1 VDALVKVWKWLCDY
15 FGVKRR
21 GRRLPIK
28 DISSLC
34 YFIETRAS
42 HVAQTSLYG
51 YVRTRAGVRY
61 PELFHNDS
69 FAEALDIAK
78 WQVWLACLADL
89 AVYAGGLLAHRTSA
103 PDDRVGA
110 LMAAVVSQ
118 ALDATGIPADAG
130 PAFAA
135 GAGRIRERLAGTDW
149 SAVTDDD
156 DPFCESPEA
165 LVVWAPIVDEL
176 KQYDTEIVRNS
187 VRFRW
192 QQVRRDL
199 RRDLDAAAVMR
210 SDIGDGRGGVRPA
223 GTPSDGL
230 NDGSSRAM

>member
-1 VDALVKVWKWLCDY
+1 LNAFVKIWVWLCDY
-15 FGVKRR
+15 FGVTRR
-21 GRRLPIK
+21 GRHLPIK
-28 DISSLC
+28 DAPGLRN
-34 YFIETRAS
+34 FIETRAS
-42 HVAQTSLYG
+42 HVAQTALYG

-61 PELFHNDS
+61 PELFHSDS

-103 PDDRVGA
+103 PAERVGT
-110 LMAAVVSQ
+110 LMSAVVAQ
-118 ALDATGIPADAG
+118 VLEATGTPADAG

-135 GAGRIRERLAGTDW
+135 GAARVRERLAGTDW

-156 DPFCESPEA
+156 GPFSGSPEA

-199 RRDLDAAAVMR
+199 RRDLDAAAVL
-210 SDIGDGRGGVRPA
+210 SAARGG
-223 GTPSDGL
+223 G
-230 NDGSSRAM
+230 

>member
-1 VDALVKVWKWLCDY
+1 VAGNILDALAKIWVWLCDY

-28 DISSLC
+28 DVPGLR

-69 FAEALDIAK
+69 FAVELDIAK

-89 AVYAGGLLAHRTSA
+89 AVYAGGLLAYRTAA
-103 PDDRVGA
+103 PAAHVGA
-110 LMAAVVSQ
+110 LMSAIVAQV
-118 ALDATGIPADAG
+118 LEATGTPADAG
-130 PAFAA
+130 PAFAV
-135 GAGRIRERLAGTDW
+135 GAARVRERLAGTDW

-156 DPFCESPEA
+156 GPFSESPEA

-199 RRDLDAAAVMR
+199 RRDLDAAAV
-210 SDIGDGRGGVRPA
+210 
-223 GTPSDGL
+223 L
-230 NDGSSRAM
+230 RAARDVG

>member
-1 VDALVKVWKWLCDY
+1 LNAVVKSWVWLCDY
-15 FGVKRR
+15 FGVTRH

-28 DISSLC
+28 KVPDLC

-61 PELFHNDS
+61 PELFQNVS
-69 FAEALDIAK
+69 FAEELDIAK

-89 AVYAGGLLAHRTSA
+89 SVYAGGLLAHRTSVPA
-103 PDDRVGA
+103 ERVGT
-110 LMAAVVSQ
+110 LMSAVVAQ
-118 ALDATGIPADAG
+118 VLEATGTPADAG

-135 GAGRIRERLAGTDW
+135 GAGRVRERLAGTDW
-149 SAVTDDD
+149 SAVTDDE
-156 DPFCESPEA
+156 DPFSESPEA
-165 LVVWAPIVDEL
+165 LVTWAPIVDEL

-199 RRDLDAAAVMR
+199 RRDLDAAGVMASAR
-210 SDIGDGRGGVRPA
+210 AGKTPSDG
-223 GTPSDGL
+223 PSDGL